1 MSSPAEAVAPA
12 AARERILDAALSL
25 FASHG
30 FEGAST
36 REVALAAGVQQGLVG
51 YHFGSKEGLWRAV
64 VDAGFARLGAAA
76 KARAPI
82 STPEPRLRLRL
93 RLERALELAAGEA
106 LLLRLAGHAMLCG
119 GARLDWL
126 VEQHLGP
133 LQEALREALAGVP
146 GGGPAPGS
154 LERQLVGW
162 LAAQVA
168 LDPLFDEVALTLQPD
183 LDAWLAG
190 AVRVPGGAWSVAAA
204 QRRAHQRG
212 QAAP

>member
-1 MSSPAEAVAPA
+1 MPSSAEAVVPI
-12 AARERILDAALSL
+12 AARERILDVALSL

-76 KARAPI
+76 QAREPI
-82 STPEPRLRLRL
+82 TALEPRLRLRL
-93 RLERALELAAGEA
+93 RLERALELAVDEP

-119 GARLDWL
+119 GSRFAWL
-126 VEQHLGP
+126 VEQHLRP
-133 LQEALREALAGVP
+133 LQDALRRVLAGVP
-146 GGGPAPGS
+146 GGGPAPGV

-168 LDPLFDEVALTLQPD
+168 LEPFVVPLTLQAS

-190 AVRVPGGAWSVAAA
+190 AGRVSGGAWSVDAA
-204 QRRAHQRG
+204 QRRALERE
-212 QAAP
+212 QAGR